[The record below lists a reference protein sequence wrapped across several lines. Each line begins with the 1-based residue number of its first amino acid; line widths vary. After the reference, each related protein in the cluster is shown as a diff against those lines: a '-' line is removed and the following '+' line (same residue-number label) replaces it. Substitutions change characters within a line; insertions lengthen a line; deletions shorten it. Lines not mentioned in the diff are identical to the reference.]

1 MNNNNTLAQYL
12 SATPFQMLNRN
23 LPNGAGSYASPVV
36 AQPTKPIV
44 PSSKPLF
51 PAGTTTTAATSAP
64 AQPMTQY
71 INPATGVQYTPA
83 EYADTVAAKL
93 QQAQS
98 GPDIPNYAGNQ
109 LTEAPQTTDQLTST
123 ATDLNNARNDIAT
136 GTTDPYKVAGGLEIA
151 IRYH

>member
-12 SATPFQMLNRN
+12 GATPFQMMTRN

-51 PAGTTTTAATSAP
+51 PAGTTTTATAPTVPAP

-71 INPATGVQYTPA
+71 INPDTGVPYTPQQ
-83 EYADTVAAKL
+83 YADTFTPGK
-93 QQAQS
+93 QRS
-98 GPDIPNYAGNQ
+98 GRCVVRP
-109 LTEAPQTTDQLTST
+109 
-123 ATDLNNARNDIAT
+123 
-136 GTTDPYKVAGGLEIA
+136 
-151 IRYH
+151 